1 MAKQSVTNMET
12 GSLPMGSGNNAGEL
26 EVLRDL
32 IFGNQAR
39 DFAHRITDLDGRL
52 ETVRRELRSEQDS
65 RAQSVAKTASDQ
77 TVALRKEANSR
88 IDKEVQIIGERI
100 EQMSA
105 DLRELV
111 ETSSQALESV
121 WLVCSKTSASIS
133 ASSKKE
139 HDAAMTI
146 CAPNCLPSAPG
157 WRTERPLV
165 MISARCSKKSASG
178 YRRPRRSPPASLAM
192 RNSDRQHHG

>member
-52 ETVRRELRSEQDS
+52 EIVRRELRSEQDS

-100 EQMSA
+100 EQVSA

-111 ETSSQALESV
+111 ETSSHALESRLDRMQQDINEHFRV
-121 WLVCSKTSASIS
+121 LEEGTRRRDDDLRAELLAVSAWLEDRKTSR
-133 ASSKKE
+133 
-139 HDAAMTI
+139 HDLGQMLEEIGIRLQTTT
-146 CAPNCLPSAPG
+146 PVTTDQPSD
-157 WRTERPLV
+157 EE
-165 MISARCSKKSASG
+165 
-178 YRRPRRSPPASLAM
+178 
-192 RNSDRQHHG
+192 

>member
-1 MAKQSVTNMET
+1 MAKQSMTNTET
-12 GSLPMGSGNNAGEL
+12 GSLPMGSGNNTGEL

-111 ETSSQALESV
+111 ETSSQALESRLDRMQQDV
-121 WLVCSKTSASIS
+121 SEHFRVLEEGTRRRDDDLRAELLAVSAWLEDRKTSR
-133 ASSKKE
+133 
-139 HDAAMTI
+139 HDLGQMLEEIGIRLQTTT
-146 CAPNCLPSAPG
+146 PVTTSQPSD
-157 WRTERPLV
+157 EE
-165 MISARCSKKSASG
+165 
-178 YRRPRRSPPASLAM
+178 
-192 RNSDRQHHG
+192 